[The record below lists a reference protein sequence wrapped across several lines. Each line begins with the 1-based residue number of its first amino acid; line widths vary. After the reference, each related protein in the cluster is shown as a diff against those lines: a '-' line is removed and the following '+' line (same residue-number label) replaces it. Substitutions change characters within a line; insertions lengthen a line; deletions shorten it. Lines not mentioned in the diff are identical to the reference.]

1 MLAFQIS
8 QYNAKDIS
16 VQYVDIPRPTLR
28 PHEILIEVKAA
39 GVNPLDNLITRGEV
53 KLVTPYT
60 LPLTMGNE
68 CSGVVVEVGDSVKN
82 FIVGQKVFTRLPTKQ
97 IGAFAEYVAVPEDAV
112 AMMPQNLNFV
122 EAAAIP
128 LTALTAFQALEL
140 MQPQSGQSIFIS
152 GGSGGLGAMA
162 IPLAKARGLVV
173 YTNGNA
179 QSKERVTAL
188 GADKYLDYR
197 TEDYLEHLPKVDFV
211 LDSLGG
217 KELER
222 QMNLLKHRGKIVSL
236 RGLPNRSFAQ
246 RFGLPLWKQWLFGL
260 ASWKT
265 TKQASKVGATYDF
278 LFVESNGKQLAE
290 IATLIEKLD
299 IHPSVEYIFP
309 FAQTNKALHQ
319 VAQRGS
325 SGKVIINFD

>member
-1 MLAFQIS
+1 MQAFQIS

-16 VQYVDIPRPTLR
+16 VQSVDIPRPTLR
-28 PHEILIEVKAA
+28 PHEILVEVKAA

-68 CSGVVVEVGDSVKN
+68 CSGVVVEVGDFVKN

-140 MQPQSGQSIFIS
+140 MQPQSG
-152 GGSGGLGAMA
+152 LGAMA

-179 QSKERVTAL
+179 QSKERVMAL
-188 GADKYLDYR
+188 GAEKYLDYR

-222 QMNLLKHRGKIVSL
+222 QMNLLKHGGKIVSL
-236 RGLPNRSFAQ
+236 RGLPKRSFAQ
-246 RFGLPLWKQWLFGL
+246 RFGLPMWKQWLFGL
-260 ASWKT
+260 AAWKT

-290 IATLIEKLD
+290 IATF
-299 IHPSVEYIFP
+299 HPSVEHIFT
-309 FAQTNKALHQ
+309 FAQTNEALHQ

-325 SGKVIINFD
+325 SGKVIIHFD

>member
-1 MLAFQIS
+1 MQAFQIS

-16 VQYVDIPRPTLR
+16 VQYVAIPRPTLR

-60 LPLTMGNE
+60 LPLTIGNE

-122 EAAAIP
+122 EAAIP

-179 QSKERVTAL
+179 QSKERVIAL

-197 TEDYLEHLPKVDFV
+197 TENYLEHLPKVDFV

-222 QMNLLKHRGKIVSL
+222 QMNLLKHGGKIVSL

-260 ASWKT
+260 AAWKT

-290 IATLIEKLD
+290 IATLVEKLD
-299 IHPSVEYIFP
+299 IHPSVEHIFP
-309 FAQTNKALHQ
+309 FAQTNEALHQ

-325 SGKVIINFD
+325 SGKVIIHFD

>member
-1 MLAFQIS
+1 MQAFQIS

-16 VQYVDIPRPTLR
+16 VQSVDIPRPTLR
-28 PHEILIEVKAA
+28 PHEILIEVKAG

-112 AMMPQNLNFV
+112 ALMPNNLSFE

-179 QSKERVTAL
+179 QSKERVMAL

-197 TEDYLEHLPKVDFV
+197 TENYLEHLPKVDFV

-222 QMNLLKHRGKIVSL
+222 QMQLLKHGGKNSVTPRTSQ
-236 RGLPNRSFAQ
+236 SFF
-246 RFGLPLWKQWLFGL
+246 RTTLWT
-260 ASWKT
+260 S
-265 TKQASKVGATYDF
+265 
-278 LFVESNGKQLAE
+278 FVETMALWAGIMEDHQACEQSGSNL
-290 IATLIEKLD
+290 
-299 IHPSVEYIFP
+299 
-309 FAQTNKALHQ
+309 
-319 VAQRGS
+319 
-325 SGKVIINFD
+325 

>member
-1 MLAFQIS
+1 MQAFQIS

-16 VQYVDIPRPTLR
+16 VQSVDIPRPTLH

-53 KLVTPYT
+53 QLVTPYT

-97 IGAFAEYVAVPEDAV
+97 IGAFAEYVAVSEDAV

-122 EAAAIP
+122 EAAAIS

-179 QSKERVTAL
+179 
-188 GADKYLDYR
+188 
-197 TEDYLEHLPKVDFV
+197 
-211 LDSLGG
+211 
-217 KELER
+217 
-222 QMNLLKHRGKIVSL
+222 
-236 RGLPNRSFAQ
+236 
-246 RFGLPLWKQWLFGL
+246 
-260 ASWKT
+260 
-265 TKQASKVGATYDF
+265 
-278 LFVESNGKQLAE
+278 
-290 IATLIEKLD
+290 
-299 IHPSVEYIFP
+299 
-309 FAQTNKALHQ
+309 
-319 VAQRGS
+319 
-325 SGKVIINFD
+325 